1 MLTPLLLFAVPQNQ
15 QMILMARAAVA
26 AAVLMWLQGAV
37 PATGNPSPA
46 CQIPAG
52 PEKMVVVKAPTP
64 FFSWSQCND
73 LGNAGQGTF
82 LTEAINETKHAG
94 VVTTL

>member
-1 MLTPLLLFAVPQNQ
+1 
-15 QMILMARAAVA
+15 MILMARTAAA
-26 AAVLMWLQGAV
+26 AAVLVWLQMAV

-46 CQIPAG
+46 CQRPAG
-52 PEKMVVVKAPTP
+52 PENMVVVKAPTP
-64 FFSWSQCND
+64 FSSWSRCND

-94 VVTTL
+94 VVTTM